1 MSNYILEVLRAS
13 AVWFEPIESV
23 TDCRDTKDPIFL
35 EKPLVRRVKRR
46 IPIRMVSVRPESLQ
60 VFRIG

>member
-23 TDCRDTKDPIFL
+23 TDCRDTKDPNL
-35 EKPLVRRVKRR
+35 LGEA
-46 IPIRMVSVRPESLQ
+46 
-60 VFRIG
+60 IGQAGEAVHPHPHGECPSGKFAGL